1 VKRPG
6 LRGRSILSSVLVAV
20 VAVVATAVVT
30 ISTTQHTL
38 NRERVS
44 AEKVDHGIVD
54 RLLRFGRTDH
64 DWAGA
69 RGLLGQLATG
79 GRHVVITDLDRTRLA
94 SSGASTGPLDDPT
107 AVLDPLTEVVGEAA
121 RKIPRGSRIASL
133 PAVLLDERPGGKAVQ
148 EILARPGSSQVC
160 LHVATEVGLLP
171 SDLPP
176 PVEVVAH
183 CHGRSFGPDAAN
195 APAPGSGAGAR
206 LLGLNNAVAR
216 DEHACL
222 DRRGVTSLLVVLRP
236 PGSSQ
241 GLLTVSVPSGAS
253 GPGPAAVA
261 AAWRDCA
268 TSSLTHA
275 LAPLVAPRALL
286 FISQTRT
293 TTRPLLDRIGRLRLS
308 LALGAVLLA
317 VVGVGLLGSRRLRR
331 PLHGL
336 TAATRRMAEGDLA
349 TRVKVTG
356 SDELADL
363 GRSFNEMAATLAYA
377 EEQRRQMVS
386 DISHELRTP
395 LANIRGYLEA
405 GRDDVLPRDHAWT
418 DSLLEETSLLQH
430 VIADLQVLADADAGR
445 QLVTPDADDLVATVD
460 LAIQSIRAQAQARD
474 VRVERGGETAVTAPH
489 DRLRLRQAVANLL
502 SNAVRYAPAGS
513 AVEVT
518 LTGPDERD
526 DKDQVRIVVRDHG
539 PGIAAE
545 HLPHVFERFYRADPS
560 RSRDTGGSGLGLA
573 IVERIVQS
581 HGGTVAVA
589 DASDGGAVFTV
600 TLPPGRTGS
609 SSAP

>member
-1 VKRPG
+1 
-6 LRGRSILSSVLVAV
+6 
-20 VAVVATAVVT
+20 
-30 ISTTQHTL
+30 
-38 NRERVS
+38 
-44 AEKVDHGIVD
+44 
-54 RLLRFGRTDH
+54 
-64 DWAGA
+64 
-69 RGLLGQLATG
+69 
-79 GRHVVITDLDRTRLA
+79 
-94 SSGASTGPLDDPT
+94 
-107 AVLDPLTEVVGEAA
+107 
-121 RKIPRGSRIASL
+121 
-133 PAVLLDERPGGKAVQ
+133 
-148 EILARPGSSQVC
+148 
-160 LHVATEVGLLP
+160 
-171 SDLPP
+171 
-176 PVEVVAH
+176 
-183 CHGRSFGPDAAN
+183 
-195 APAPGSGAGAR
+195 
-206 LLGLNNAVAR
+206 
-216 DEHACL
+216 
-222 DRRGVTSLLVVLRP
+222 
-236 PGSSQ
+236 
-241 GLLTVSVPSGAS
+241 
-253 GPGPAAVA
+253 
-261 AAWRDCA
+261 
-268 TSSLTHA
+268 
-275 LAPLVAPRALL
+275 VAPRALL

-336 TAATRRMAEGDLA
+336 TAATRRMAEGDLD

-474 VRVERGGETAVTAPH
+474 VRVERVGSTAVTAPH

-518 LTGPDERD
+518 LTGPDEQD
-526 DKDQVRIVVRDHG
+526 DRDQVRIVVRDHG

-545 HLPHVFERFYRADPS
+545 HLPHVFERFFRADPS

-573 IVERIVQS
+573 IVDRIVQS

-600 TLPPGRTGS
+600 TLPPARTGS